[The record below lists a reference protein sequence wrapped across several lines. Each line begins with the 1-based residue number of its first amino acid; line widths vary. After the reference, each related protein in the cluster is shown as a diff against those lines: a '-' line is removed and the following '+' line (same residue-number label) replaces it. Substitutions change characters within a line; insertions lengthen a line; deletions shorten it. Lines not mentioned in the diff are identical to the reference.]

1 MKNLKEFITEK
12 KEFIVK
18 VPKNIYTTGTKKCN
32 ELIKMINDE
41 FDFKID
47 KLFVGLTNKNFDYI
61 YWNGDSEGYQ
71 EESDAIYSLFP
82 SGSTYYDYI
91 DEAEIYEESENYGVL
106 LRFKTK
112 AKLLARYNSRSQS
125 VTAHVHTSGS
135 TLRLRNSSGV
145 QIGSLANGASSYI

>member
-1 MKNLKEFITEK
+1 MKNLTEFINEK

-91 DEAEIYEESENYGVL
+91 DAAEICEDYDTDGVL

-112 AKLLARYNSRSQS
+112 DNK
-125 VTAHVHTSGS
+125 HVCVIDAGDSGY
-135 TLRLRNSSGV
+135 
-145 QIGSLANGASSYI
+145 SYVCIEQ

>member
-18 VPKNIYTTGTKKCN
+18 VPKNIYTTGTKKCK

-112 AKLLARYNSRSQS
+112 DNK
-125 VTAHVHTSGS
+125 HVCVIDSGD
-135 TLRLRNSSGV
+135 TGY
-145 QIGSLANGASSYI
+145 SYICIEQ

>member
-18 VPKNIYTTGTKKCN
+18 VPKNIYTTGTKKCK

-112 AKLLARYNSRSQS
+112 DNK
-125 VTAHVHTSGS
+125 HVCVIDSGD
-135 TLRLRNSSGV
+135 TGY
-145 QIGSLANGASSYI
+145 SYVCIEK

>member
-12 KEFIVK
+12 KEFTVK
-18 VPKNIYTTGTKKCN
+18 VPKNIYTTGTKKCK

-112 AKLLARYNSRSQS
+112 DNK
-125 VTAHVHTSGS
+125 HVCVIDSGD
-135 TLRLRNSSGV
+135 TGY
-145 QIGSLANGASSYI
+145 SYICIEQ

>member
-1 MKNLKEFITEK
+1 MKNLTEFITEK
-12 KEFIVK
+12 KEFIIK
-18 VPKNIYTTGTKKCN
+18 VPKNIYTTGTKKCE

-112 AKLLARYNSRSQS
+112 DNK
-125 VTAHVHTSGS
+125 HVCVVDAADYGY
-135 TLRLRNSSGV
+135 
-145 QIGSLANGASSYI
+145 SYVCIEK

>member
-18 VPKNIYTTGTKKCN
+18 VPKNIYTTGTKKCK

-61 YWNGDSEGYQ
+61 YWNGNSEGYQ

-91 DEAEIYEESENYGVL
+91 DEAEIYDESENYGVL

-112 AKLLARYNSRSQS
+112 DNK
-125 VTAHVHTSGS
+125 HVCVIDSEDTGY
-135 TLRLRNSSGV
+135 
-145 QIGSLANGASSYI
+145 SYICIEQ